1 MKKMNYFV
9 RILVFLL
16 ILSNFIWA
24 ASGGNYV
31 SVAANLMSGGIPK
44 QDLSLRWFVKESEF
58 FRIIFPIHLRQT
70 AEFINAEAED
80 VYTRLYA
87 WTKYEPE
94 EKIDIVVTD
103 INDFANG
110 YVALGPGGF
119 YITVYTVYPYG
130 VTDTGIDAYKNWYK
144 NLLIHELSHFF
155 HLDIVKGGPA
165 VIKKIFGNIFYP
177 NLTVPPFYKEGFA
190 VYSETVNEYGFGR
203 GNSSYTRMYIRTASI
218 EDNFITLDRASND
231 LKVWPLGQASYL
243 FGVSFVNYLSRE
255 YGEDK
260 LTDFNMAS
268 GSYPIF
274 MWGLA
279 FNNVYGRRISKIWH
293 DWEQAEQKNQREA
306 ADKIKEE
313 KETIFEPVGKMKG
326 YVYSVSI
333 SRSGRQIAYSI
344 NPVDRLGGL
353 YIYDIEREA
362 EKCVKKGLYVKNI
375 QFSGDDKKIY
385 YIRYEIK
392 KNVYVKNNIYVFDLN
407 SKKERQITKSGS
419 IQGFVLLEE
428 KDLFLTCYSTPGGT
442 SISLVDLNGKVKKTL
457 KPDAVKL
464 KNNQSTVPVIEEP
477 SLSPETKLVAFSCK
491 DDRGVRSLFLASL
504 EDLMEGE
511 CDLDRIT
518 GSNYNAYSPVWLSSD
533 ELMFIGDENGVYNI
547 YKINFN
553 AGTTE
558 RITNVLTGVF
568 APAVSG
574 NGEIALKEYT
584 SQGFRI
590 STGTVYGLDHLYR
603 EEKHT
608 VSEKPTFRLSDRL
621 DIEDKSGFYTIE
633 GYDRYRPAKWLIPGY
648 WLPFMVG
655 NGVNLGVG
663 FYTSG
668 NDILMR
674 HSYSTGLVYDL
685 FDNKFK
691 SVINYTYNTYPFS
704 YFSSL
709 FLSQDAGADVFSPGY
724 AFYPG
729 ISFPLIRSA
738 LSFHADLGV
747 ILEDPY
753 TGPNLFMRFSNT
765 KSPINWIGPERGFTF
780 IQGVYY
786 NSGAERFAVVSDYF
800 SIYFKPFNIALLNFE
815 IQSKGEA
822 GTADNRIKSGI
833 YNKHVYIPLNGVYT
847 MGYNEPIAG
856 VFVLD
861 FKTTLG
867 FPILKVFR
875 GFQTLPLFFEGM
887 TFNLFNDNGLVA
899 ATDSPY
905 NFVVTDMS
913 DFAQNP
919 RRYVRS
925 SFGAELEMDFIIG
938 YEMPFAV
945 QIGYVHTVS
954 EGGRNGIYVLFKSDV
969 QF

>member
-1 MKKMNYFV
+1 M
-9 RILVFLL
+9 
-16 ILSNFIWA
+16 
-24 ASGGNYV
+24 
-31 SVAANLMSGGIPK
+31 
-44 QDLSLRWFVKESEF
+44 
-58 FRIIFPIHLRQT
+58 
-70 AEFINAEAED
+70 
-80 VYTRLYA
+80 
-87 WTKYEPE
+87 
-94 EKIDIVVTD
+94 
-103 INDFANG
+103 
-110 YVALGPGGF
+110 
-119 YITVYTVYPYG
+119 
-130 VTDTGIDAYKNWYK
+130 
-144 NLLIHELSHFF
+144 
-155 HLDIVKGGPA
+155 
-165 VIKKIFGNIFYP
+165 
-177 NLTVPPFYKEGFA
+177 
-190 VYSETVNEYGFGR
+190 NEYGFGR
-203 GNSSYTRMYIRTASI
+203 GNSSYTRMYTRTASI

-231 LKVWPLGQASYL
+231 LKVWPLGQAPYL

-279 FNNVYGRRISKIWH
+279 FKNVYGRRISKIWH
-293 DWEQAEQKNQREA
+293 DWEQAEQNNQREA

-326 YVYSVSI
+326 YVYSVSF

-511 CDLDRIT
+511 CDLERIT

-590 STGTVYGLDHLYR
+590 STGTVDGLDHLYR

-691 SVINYTYNTYPFS
+691 SIINYTYNTYPFS

-709 FLSQDAGADVFSPGY
+709 FLSQDAGADVFSP
-724 AFYPG
+724 
-729 ISFPLIRSA
+729 
-738 LSFHADLGV
+738 
-747 ILEDPY
+747 
-753 TGPNLFMRFSNT
+753 
-765 KSPINWIGPERGFTF
+765 
-780 IQGVYY
+780 
-786 NSGAERFAVVSDYF
+786 
-800 SIYFKPFNIALLNFE
+800 
-815 IQSKGEA
+815 
-822 GTADNRIKSGI
+822 
-833 YNKHVYIPLNGVYT
+833 
-847 MGYNEPIAG
+847 
-856 VFVLD
+856 
-861 FKTTLG
+861 
-867 FPILKVFR
+867 
-875 GFQTLPLFFEGM
+875 
-887 TFNLFNDNGLVA
+887 
-899 ATDSPY
+899 
-905 NFVVTDMS
+905 
-913 DFAQNP
+913 
-919 RRYVRS
+919 
-925 SFGAELEMDFIIG
+925 
-938 YEMPFAV
+938 
-945 QIGYVHTVS
+945 
-954 EGGRNGIYVLFKSDV
+954 
-969 QF
+969 